1 YSKRRQKEFA
11 GIVSRKSRTHQS
23 DQQMPLKKTEP
34 KENLQEILENIVKQ
48 DGISCVCKLCHL
60 NNFVKLLCSV
70 GIAEDKLGFTYEE
83 IIICLR
89 LTLLNEARE
98 VRVAGLQSFRYLIR
112 DSNVL
117 GKVLLLQVDYLIA
130 RFIDIQ
136 QNDSERTQALRL
148 ARKVRSPFL
157 HFFSNLVIDLTWVL
171 RDRRGELSSFSPSF
185 HSTYTKTRQRAQ
197 KHKGTIP
204 PGCTQ
209 VVRRQPMCTNSN
221 VVHK

>member
-1 YSKRRQKEFA
+1 MCVCVYTVQSQCDSEMSRIRARSSRR
-11 GIVSRKSRTHQS
+11 
-23 DQQMPLKKTEP
+23 EP

-148 ARKVRSPFL
+148 ARKVRSAYSL
-157 HFFSNLVIDLTWVL
+157 LTQSN
-171 RDRRGELSSFSPSF
+171 
-185 HSTYTKTRQRAQ
+185 Y
-197 KHKGTIP
+197 
-204 PGCTQ
+204 
-209 VVRRQPMCTNSN
+209 
-221 VVHK
+221 